1 MPEDGKLVIAIL
13 SDGSEINAYRLD
25 GFWWTGVENDPSDA
39 KVSGVVV
46 SWREFE

>member
-25 GFWWTGVENDPSDA
+25 GFWWTGVENDPIDV
-39 KVSGVVV
+39 KVDGVV
-46 SWREFE
+46 SWRGFE